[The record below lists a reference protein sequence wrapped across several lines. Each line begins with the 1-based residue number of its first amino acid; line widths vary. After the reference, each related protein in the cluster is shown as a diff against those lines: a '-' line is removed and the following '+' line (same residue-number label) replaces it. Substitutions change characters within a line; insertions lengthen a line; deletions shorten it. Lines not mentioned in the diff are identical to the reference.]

1 MTIKDKKECCYVIVG
16 GNTKSIKQHSNIQ
29 HNILPSLFS
38 ILLTLAILE
47 VVSDQFVTASEVLP
61 NESLFV
67 EDNVTSSTNNLSA
80 NEGNKPDSFPKIH
93 TYMSGEKGIFV
104 NAYLIETANGQM
116 HNLFQTRSVTITTST
131 NCNLLKVYFQST
143 CSKMSGQRIVVI
155 TGSSSG
161 IGFETSL
168 LLAKSGF
175 YTYATVHKLE
185 GEGSRQIIDI
195 AKKEKLPLEVVQ
207 LDVNSDESVTD
218 TINSIVKKYN
228 RIDVIVNN
236 AGYALGGALEETSMD
251 EIRKQF
257 ETNFFGAVRVMR
269 AAIPFMRIQRSGK
282 IINITSM
289 GGRISIPLSTFYH
302 GSKFA
307 LEGVSESLQYELE
320 PFGIKMI
327 LIEPG
332 AVGSNF
338 WKSIKI
344 ANGATSPNSPY
355 TQLADNMSKT
365 FKKMEENAMRPS
377 EVAKTILNVVT
388 SDDPQLRYVVG
399 NDATKIIEARQN
411 MSDKEFGNLI
421 KDQFKIRS

>member
-1 MTIKDKKECCYVIVG
+1 
-16 GNTKSIKQHSNIQ
+16 
-29 HNILPSLFS
+29 
-38 ILLTLAILE
+38 
-47 VVSDQFVTASEVLP
+47 
-61 NESLFV
+61 
-67 EDNVTSSTNNLSA
+67 
-80 NEGNKPDSFPKIH
+80 
-93 TYMSGEKGIFV
+93 
-104 NAYLIETANGQM
+104 
-116 HNLFQTRSVTITTST
+116 
-131 NCNLLKVYFQST
+131 
-143 CSKMSGQRIVVI
+143 MSGQRIAVI

-218 TINSIVKKYN
+218 TINSIVKKHN

-269 AAIPFMRIQRSGK
+269 AAIPFMRSQRSGK

-365 FKKMEENAMRPS
+365 FKKMEENAMHPS
-377 EVAKTILNVVT
+377 EVAKTILDVVT

>member
-1 MTIKDKKECCYVIVG
+1 
-16 GNTKSIKQHSNIQ
+16 
-29 HNILPSLFS
+29 
-38 ILLTLAILE
+38 
-47 VVSDQFVTASEVLP
+47 
-61 NESLFV
+61 
-67 EDNVTSSTNNLSA
+67 
-80 NEGNKPDSFPKIH
+80 
-93 TYMSGEKGIFV
+93 
-104 NAYLIETANGQM
+104 
-116 HNLFQTRSVTITTST
+116 
-131 NCNLLKVYFQST
+131 
-143 CSKMSGQRIVVI
+143 MSGQRIVVV

-207 LDVNSDESVTD
+207 LDVNSDESVID
-218 TINSIVKKYN
+218 TINSIVKKHN
-228 RIDVIVNN
+228 RIDAIVNN

-269 AAIPFMRIQRSGK
+269 AVIPFMRSQRSGK

-355 TQLADNMSKT
+355 TQLADNMSKI
-365 FKKMEENAMRPS
+365 FKKMEENAMHPS
-377 EVAKTILNVVT
+377 EVAKTILDVVT

>member
-1 MTIKDKKECCYVIVG
+1 
-16 GNTKSIKQHSNIQ
+16 
-29 HNILPSLFS
+29 
-38 ILLTLAILE
+38 
-47 VVSDQFVTASEVLP
+47 
-61 NESLFV
+61 
-67 EDNVTSSTNNLSA
+67 
-80 NEGNKPDSFPKIH
+80 
-93 TYMSGEKGIFV
+93 
-104 NAYLIETANGQM
+104 M
-116 HNLFQTRSVTITTST
+116 HNLFQTRSVTVTAIT

-143 CSKMSGQRIVVI
+143 CSKTSGQRIVVV

-195 AKKEKLPLEVVQ
+195 AKKEKLLLEVVQ

-218 TINSIVKKYN
+218 TINSIVKKHN

-269 AAIPFMRIQRSGK
+269 AVIPFMRSQRSGK

-344 ANGATSPNSPY
+344 ANGATSPNSSY

-365 FKKMEENAMRPS
+365 FKKMEENAMHPS
-377 EVAKTILNVVT
+377 EVAKTILDVVT
-388 SDDPQLRYVVG
+388 SDDPQLRYVLG